1 MPTSFNQA
9 IESGIGTTPVTLLE
23 VPTGFKVTVIGCNLT
38 NITEYDNA
46 IVDVQ
51 ITTEGSS
58 YAYYAKGIVIPPNT
72 SLKLVTNGEKL
83 ILPQGGGIRVS
94 SDIDGSIDA
103 VVSYVELS

>member
-9 IESGIGTTPVTLLE
+9 IESGIGTNPVTLLQ

-58 YAYYAKGIVIPPNT
+58 YAYYAKGVVIPPNT

-83 ILPQGGGIRVS
+83 ILPQGGGIKVT

>member
-1 MPTSFNQA
+1 MPTAFNQA

-83 ILPQGGGIRVS
+83 ILPQGGGIRVT

>member
-9 IESGIGTTPVTLLE
+9 IESGIGTNPVTLLQ

-51 ITTEGSS
+51 IITEGSS
-58 YAYYAKGIVIPPNT
+58 YAYYAKGVVIPPNT

-83 ILPQGGGIRVS
+83 ILPQGGGIKVT